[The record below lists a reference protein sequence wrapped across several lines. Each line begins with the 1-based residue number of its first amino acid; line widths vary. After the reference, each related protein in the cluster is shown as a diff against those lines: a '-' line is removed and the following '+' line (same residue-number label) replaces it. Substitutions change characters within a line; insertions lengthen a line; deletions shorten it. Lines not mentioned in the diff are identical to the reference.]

1 MPTPTEDKR
10 TLRAR
15 HTEFRRR
22 LRRDAARKAS
32 LDAAILTNA
41 VACIDAFGARGANI
55 SAYNPLPTE
64 PGPADFAAQLRRHA
78 RSVFI
83 PISLPDGVLA
93 WSLAD
98 GATQPG
104 ALGVAEPTGARFT
117 SRVLSSCALLLVPAL
132 AVDARG
138 MRLGKGAGYYD
149 RALAGLDVPTAAVL
163 YDEEVIDTVPHDA
176 HDVPVHAIITPRGW
190 REISV

>member
-22 LRRDAARKAS
+22 LRHDPARKAS

-163 YDEEVIDTVPHDA
+163 YDEEVVDTVPHDA

>member
-1 MPTPTEDKR
+1 MPTPTEDKQA
-10 TLRAR
+10 LRAR
-15 HTEFRRR
+15 RTEFRRR
-22 LRRDAARKAS
+22 LRHNPARKTA

-78 RSVFI
+78 RSVFV
-83 PISLPDGVLA
+83 PISLPDCVLA

-104 ALGVAEPTGARFT
+104 ALGVAEPTGARFN
-117 SRVLSSCALLLVPAL
+117 SRVLSSCALVLVPAL

-163 YDEEVIDTVPHDA
+163 YDEEVVDAVPHDA
-176 HDVPVHAIITPRGW
+176 HDVPVRAIITPRGW